1 MQNFAFSVKFVFDF
15 TFRLFVFS
23 TPLFFLYFRDLSV
36 LSIFIFL
43 LHWLQLFP
51 LSGSNLRVDPDSV
64 SFLSRLFEL
73 APRKVTK
80 IWMSFPA
87 LGKLLHEFILSCSST
102 TRQRDSRRVDVL
114 NPGSVRKPWIPEYSN
129 SIVQI

>member
-1 MQNFAFSVKFVFDF
+1 MRTCNILLYA
-15 TFRLFVFS
+15 VFS
-23 TPLFFLYFRDLSV
+23 TSLFFLYFRDLSV

-73 APRKVTK
+73 ALPV
-80 IWMSFPA
+80 
-87 LGKLLHEFILSCSST
+87 HEHLSTNFAFYGEHWRNS
-102 TRQRDSRRVDVL
+102 L
-114 NPGSVRKPWIPEYSN
+114 NKH
-129 SIVQI
+129 Q

>member
-1 MQNFAFSVKFVFDF
+1 MPS
-15 TFRLFVFS
+15 FRLHF
-23 TPLFFLYFRDLSV
+23 FFLYFRDLSV

-73 APRKVTK
+73 APQKH
-80 IWMSFPA
+80 IP
-87 LGKLLHEFILSCSST
+87 
-102 TRQRDSRRVDVL
+102 SRRRISDFDPSKKKGERRGRPPSL
-114 NPGSVRKPWIPEYSN
+114 WGADLPAARRRDDRRAAPGVRDLIAGARDEVPPFLG
-129 SIVQI
+129 